1 MRALR
6 HWLIVPI
13 SLGVIGGCPG
23 VIRACPEG
31 CSGVSGQGVRDTSGD
46 KRPGSAF
53 LSPELKARQDDEGAN
68 PGMLWVAEGKKLWS
82 RPDGAGGQACASCH
96 GPAEGGSMRGISVRY
111 PKIDAN
117 TGKLLNLEMKINQC
131 RSDRQSAPTFAWESR
146 ELLGLTAYIAHQSRG
161 MTPAVSIDG
170 AAQPFFEI
178 GRAFFDERQGQLNLS
193 CSQCHEQNWG
203 RRLRGDTISQGHP
216 SGFPIYRLEWQSI
229 GSLQRR
235 LRACS
240 LGVRA
245 EVLDYGAPEYVALEL
260 YLAWRAA
267 GVANEAPGVRR

>member
-1 MRALR
+1 MQALWR
-6 HWLIVPI
+6 WLVVPI
-13 SLGVIGGCPG
+13 SAAVIAGCP
-23 VIRACPEG
+23 
-31 CSGVSGQGVRDTSGD
+31 GVSGQGVRDSTGD

-53 LSPELKARQDDEGAN
+53 LSPALKAQQDDEGAN
-68 PGMLWVAEGKKLWS
+68 PGMLWVAEGETLWS
-82 RPDGAGGQACASCH
+82 KADGPKAQACAACH
-96 GPAEGGSMRGISVRY
+96 GPAESSMRGVATRY
-111 PKIDAN
+111 PKIEAD

-131 RSDRQSAPTFAWESR
+131 RSERQSVPPFAWESH
-146 ELLGLTAYIAHQSRG
+146 ELLGLTAYVTYQSRG
-161 MTPAVSIDG
+161 LAPRVSVDG
-170 AAQPFFEI
+170 AAQPFFEA
-178 GRAFFDERQGQLNLS
+178 GRAFFEQRQGQLNLS

-216 SGFPIYRLEWQSI
+216 TGFPIYRLEWQSM

-245 EVLDYGAPEYVALEL
+245 EVLDYGAPEYVGLEL

-267 GVANEAPGVRR
+267 GVPIETPGVRR

>member
-6 HWLIVPI
+6 RWLIVPI

-23 VIRACPEG
+23 V
-31 CSGVSGQGVRDTSGD
+31 SGQGVRDTAVD

-53 LSPELKARQDDEGAN
+53 LSPALKAQQDDEGAN
-68 PGMLWVAEGKKLWS
+68 PGMLWVAEGEALWS
-82 RPDGAGGQACASCH
+82 KPLGAKGQACAACH
-96 GPAEGGSMRGISVRY
+96 GGAESMRGVATRY
-111 PKIDAN
+111 PKFDAVA
-117 TGKLLNLEMKINQC
+117 GKLLNLEMRINQC
-131 RSDRQSAPTFAWESR
+131 RSERQAAPAFAWESR
-146 ELLGLTAYIAHQSRG
+146 ELLGLTAYVAYQSRG
-161 MTPAVSIDG
+161 LTPSVSIDG
-170 AAQPFFEI
+170 AAQPFFEA
-178 GRAFFDERQGQLNLS
+178 GRAFFEQRQGQLNLS
-193 CSQCHEQNWG
+193 CGQCHEQNWG
-203 RRLRGDTISQGHP
+203 RRLRGDTMSQGHP
-216 SGFPIYRLEWQSI
+216 TGFPIYRLEWQTM

-267 GVANEAPGVRR
+267 GVPIETPGVRR